1 MSCRM
6 SFVAEYIV
14 KNTPVHTNAN
24 REPIVVGEYL
34 GTAPRTRTAL
44 AGRSYT
50 SRKAVALEQRAHM
63 FID

>member
-24 REPIVVGEYL
+24 R
-34 GTAPRTRTAL
+34 ASPRTLTAL
-44 AGRSYT
+44 TGRAYT
-50 SRKAVALEQRAHM
+50 SRKVVALHKY
-63 FID
+63 